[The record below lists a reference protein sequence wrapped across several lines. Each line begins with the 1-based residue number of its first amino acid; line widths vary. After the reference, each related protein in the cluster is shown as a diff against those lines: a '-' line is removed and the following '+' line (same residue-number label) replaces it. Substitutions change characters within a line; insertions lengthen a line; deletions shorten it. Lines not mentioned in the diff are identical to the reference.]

1 MIRKKDLL
9 QAVDDLTM
17 QLIYQGER
25 IHNLED
31 KVFGGW
37 QKARKITEKKREN
50 TKKAIKEVSKQPR
63 SKDGKFAKKNK

>member
-31 KVFGGW
+31 KVFGSW
-37 QKARKITEKKREN
+37 QKARKVTEKKREN

>member
-9 QAVDDLTM
+9 EAIDELTV
-17 QLIYQGER
+17 QLIYQGDR
-25 IHNLED
+25 IHNLEE
-31 KVFGGW
+31 KVFGSW
-37 QKARKITEKKREN
+37 EKARKVNEAKKEK

>member
-9 QAVDDLTM
+9 DAIDCLTV
-17 QLIYQGER
+17 QIAKQGER
-25 IHNLED
+25 IHSLED
-31 KVFGGW
+31 EVFGSW